1 MAYHTMNE
9 LIKVF
14 ANTGVNKNI
23 SHKDEQGYGR
33 KRKTVQTLV
42 NDHRHTVIGSP
53 TLNGEKSGK
62 AHHPQGKSYWH
73 AHQQA
78 K

>member
-1 MAYHTMNE
+1 MDE

-14 ANTGVNKNI
+14 ANAGVNKNI
-23 SHKDEQGYGR
+23 CHKNEQGYGR
-33 KRKTVQTLV
+33 KRETVQTIV
-42 NDHRHTVIGSP
+42 NDHRHTEKGSP
-53 TLNGEKSGK
+53 TLHGEKSGK
-62 AHHPQGKSYWH
+62 AHQPQGKGYRH